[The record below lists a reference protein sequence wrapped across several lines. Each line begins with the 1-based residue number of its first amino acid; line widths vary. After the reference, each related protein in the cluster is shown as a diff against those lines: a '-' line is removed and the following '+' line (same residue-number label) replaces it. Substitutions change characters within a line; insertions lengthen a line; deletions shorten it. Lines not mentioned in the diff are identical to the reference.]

1 MNGWILHAGEPAPE
15 LKRAVQSA
23 AAHAVKLQVID
34 PKSVSVVIDADSVDV
49 FVHGIAV
56 APPSFAIAGF
66 VEEPDYYNLA
76 LLQHLESLGVLCV
89 NTAQTLLNTG
99 DKLRTHHLLHAQGIV
114 CPKTVLVHPGMQT
127 DDLLQHLGLPLIL
140 KVLRG
145 SKGQGVMMIKT
156 RHELDNLLQLIQA
169 GGMQDDLIAQQ
180 YVASSHGR
188 DLRVLVVDRQP
199 LVAML
204 RTSASVE
211 QFKSN
216 FSQGGS
222 VKAWPLDDELRA
234 LSKKV
239 IDAIGLNIG
248 GIDLLFTDAGYL
260 VCEVNSIPGFQ
271 GIESCHEGMDVP
283 AQILR
288 SIARQ
293 LAGRRRTPL
302 QMRAFMRGL
311 PGGESVTRRLAQAP
325 DLERLQDFLGLCDT
339 PAPTQEAVLL
349 DILRSNAHTEI
360 GQRLGFDAVTDVA
373 SFRARVPVSN
383 WVDYANASERMRA
396 GEQNLLFAGEVQHFI
411 NTSGTTGGIKYIPE
425 SEAGAQAKAIT
436 GRLRTGAIVV
446 RAPSVL
452 QGALLPLSNSPS
464 MDTTATGVAIGSA
477 SGLTLAA
484 VPEEIRSR
492 MAFPIEVLSIPEQSA
507 LDDVLLR
514 FALAKDVRAIV
525 VNNAGRAEQL
535 FLRARA
541 QAQALIDDIA
551 SGTLC
556 AGLSLPP
563 DLREKLQAQWQP
575 NPQRAAQLAT
585 LLAQDLFMPRGYW
598 PQLRVFSCWL
608 AGSVGR
614 YTESIRAFLPEG
626 CCLFDCGY
634 GASEG
639 KFNVPLREETPAG
652 PLALHAGF
660 YEFVPLDGGAP
671 LLAHQL
677 QDQTAYHL
685 LVTTYSGLY
694 RYDLHDIVRVDGF
707 TGATPNIQFESK
719 SGEIANLAGEKIT
732 AADITR
738 AVALLP
744 DALRRA
750 LRHVAVFPSPEDRSY
765 GFYIEPHQAGT
776 LKAAELA
783 PLLDDAL
790 RSAGLVYNIYRGQG
804 LLKPAQVQLMQ
815 PGWLDALYEARTRPG
830 ATRAQVKLPVILS
843 AAPEARFMAP

>member
-15 LKRAVQSA
+15 LKRTVQSA

-49 FVHGIAV
+49 FVHGIPV

-76 LLQHLESLGVLCV
+76 LLHHLETLGVLCV

-114 CPKTVLVHPGMQT
+114 CPKTVLVHPGMQAG
-127 DDLLQHLGLPLIL
+127 DLLQHIGLPMVL

-204 RTSASVE
+204 RSSASAE

-234 LSKKV
+234 LSHKV
-239 IDAIGLNIG
+239 IAAIGLNIG
-248 GIDLLFTDAGYL
+248 GIDLLFTDSGYL

-271 GIESCHEGMDVP
+271 GIESCHEGIDVP

-293 LAGRRRTPL
+293 LAGRRRAPM

-325 DLERLQDFLGLCDT
+325 DLERLQYFLGLCEQ
-339 PAPTQEAVLL
+339 PAQTQEAVLL
-349 DILRSNAHTEI
+349 DIVRSNAHTEI
-360 GQRLGFDAVTDVA
+360 GRRLGFDAATDVA
-373 SFRARVPVSN
+373 AFRARVPVSH
-383 WVDYANASERMRA
+383 WVDYADASERLRA
-396 GEQNLLFAGEVQHFI
+396 GEADLLFAGEVKHFI
-411 NTSGTTGGIKYIPE
+411 NTSGTTGGVKYIPE
-425 SEAGAQAKAIT
+425 SEAGAQAKAVT
-436 GRLRTGAIVV
+436 GRLRTGAIMAC
-446 RAPSVL
+446 APSVL
-452 QGALLPLSNSPS
+452 KGALLPLSNSPS
-464 MDTTATGVAIGSA
+464 MDTTAAGVAIGSA

-492 MAFPIEVLSIPEQSA
+492 MAFPIEALGIPEQAS
-507 LDDVLLR
+507 LDYVLLR
-514 FALAKDVRAIV
+514 FALAQDVRAIV

-535 FLRARA
+535 FLKARE

-551 SGTLC
+551 GGTLC
-556 AGLSLPP
+556 ASLALSAP
-563 DLREKLQAQWQP
+563 LREKLQAALQP
-575 NPQRAAQLAT
+575 NPQRASELAA
-585 LLAQDLFMPRGYW
+585 LLQQNRFTPRGYW

-614 YTESIRAFLPEG
+614 YTDSIRAYLPEG

-639 KFNVPLREETPAG
+639 KFNVPLREETAAG

-660 YEFVPLDGGAP
+660 YEFVPLDGGEP

-677 QDQTAYHL
+677 KDQTAYHL

-719 SGEIANLAGEKIT
+719 SGEIANLAGEKVT
-732 AADITR
+732 AADVAR

-744 DALRRA
+744 EAQRQA
-750 LRHVAVFPSPEDRSY
+750 MRHLAVYPSPDERCY
-765 GFYIEPHQAGT
+765 VFCIEARHPGALNG
-776 LKAAELA
+776 AELA
-783 PLLDDAL
+783 PLLDAAL
-790 RSAGLVYNIYRGQG
+790 RQTGFVYNICRGQE
-804 LLKPAQVQLMQ
+804 LVRPARVQLMQ
-815 PGWLDALYEARTRPG
+815 SGWLDALYEARTQPG
-830 ATRAQVKLPVILS
+830 ATRAQVKLPLIL
-843 AAPEARFMAP
+843 AATPEARLAAP